1 MRWEEELYAFYLL
14 SKSKQKV
21 SLIMTLGIHQQFYST
36 YFEQKNR
43 SRTKNNDGWGMTG
56 DCFH

>member
-36 YFEQKNR
+36 YFEQKKTGQEQ
-43 SRTKNNDGWGMTG
+43 RTMMGGT
-56 DCFH
+56 